1 MGEIMRSINYH
12 TITLTYRMT
21 NWAAIGIGLLI
32 LAAAISKKK
41 VEYFRCWNCNG
52 VITKNTTTCPHCGS
66 HNNWS
71 EGFA

>member
-1 MGEIMRSINYH
+1 
-12 TITLTYRMT
+12 MT

-32 LAAAISKKK
+32 IVAALSKNK

-52 VITKNTTTCPHCGS
+52 IIAKNQPNCSHCGA

-71 EGFA
+71 EDTV